1 MEKATYKIR
10 WCDILPEVGTTCD
23 CGGRIQQGKFN
34 SVYCYTCKT
43 AWRQNKRQ
51 KLNGTQMI
59 MEEITALNK
68 RMDEMAKYLE
78 RRFDDLEKKFDKDVV
93 SFKKNIG

>member
-1 MEKATYKIR
+1 
-10 WCDILPEVGTTCD
+10 
-23 CGGRIQQGKFN
+23 
-34 SVYCYTCKT
+34 
-43 AWRQNKRQ
+43 
-51 KLNGTQMI
+51 MI